1 MNPATEQAPGYAR
14 ERFANSQLG
23 LVVAQVRFA
32 PLARFDDA
40 DARVRFQDALRR
52 DYPLFARQRRVD
64 IRMRAGDEP
73 RAEPGDEVL
82 RYSSIDYDWSLIL
95 GNDLVALECR
105 SFTVM
110 EDFLERLR
118 DIWKALVAHFDPRYQ
133 LRTSLRFVN
142 ELRNPDWSTYSE
154 WRAVLNKSLIGFD
167 PGEQF
172 GGVVSHTIG
181 EFALMR
187 ENDER
192 VMMRRGF
199 LRGTTIAPIDGDTRK
214 LVEGPFYLIDNDYL
228 SSRRGDFELDPS
240 ERFMRY
246 NNFLHNMFRW
256 AIARDDNEELLK
268 FLRNKK

>member
-1 MNPATEQAPGYAR
+1 MKATTGQASGYKR
-14 ERFANSQLG
+14 ERFVNSQLG
-23 LVVAQVRFA
+23 LVVAQVRFP
-32 PLARFDDA
+32 PLSRFDDS
-40 DARVRFQDALRR
+40 DARKRFQDALRR

-64 IRMRAGDEP
+64 IRLRAGDEP

-105 SFTVM
+105 SFTMM
-110 EDFLERLR
+110 EDFLEHLR

-133 LRTSLRFVN
+133 LRSSLRFVN
-142 ELRNPDWSTYSE
+142 ELRNSNWSTYSQ
-154 WRAVLNKSLIGFD
+154 WRAVLNKRLIGFD

-199 LRGTTIAPIDGDTRK
+199 LRGTTIVPIDGDAK
-214 LVEGPFYLIDNDYL
+214 NPSEGPFYLIDNEYL
-228 SSRRGDFELDPS
+228 SSSRGDFELDPS

-256 AIARDDNEELLK
+256 AIERDDNEDLLK
-268 FLRNKK
+268 FLRSQK